1 MVSLRRAAPSP
12 TLAAH
17 PCDGHMSVNVQQL
30 SKASDQRKGS
40 APAPTGSPLGPEGII
55 LVHDLTNKKSSQNLY
70 RWSLEALNRDVA
82 PTGVLVTNGDYD
94 REQFA
99 DNQIPLLVI
108 GTKLDQIP
116 ETKRNEVLTRTAFLA
131 EDFNAEE
138 INLDCTNPRY
148 LAAGSS
154 NAVKLSRFFD
164 KILFF
169 TEGDVPV
176 SKILVLSGGKLIF
189 QKLGNPYFKISQYV
203 SELVKGAGVTALE
216 SEALCLFTEL
226 IQHGQWQGKFPN
238 GALTVILRVCVH
250 SNECV
255 TVVQNNPQ
263 VCPYG
268 LYAEQLSGSA
278 FTCPRSTNKRSW
290 LYRILPS
297 VCHKPFQPMD
307 QGHLTHNWDEA
318 EADPN
323 QLRWKPFE
331 IPRASEKKLA
341 VEIPR
346 ASEKKLDFVSG
357 LHTLCGAGEPRS
369 RNGIA
374 IHIFTC
380 NTSMINRCFYN
391 SDGDF
396 LIVPQ
401 QGKLLITTEF
411 GKLLVEPNEICVIQ
425 QGMRFSVEVFG
436 ETRGYVLEVYG
447 AHFELPDLGPIGANG
462 LANPR
467 DFLVPVAWY
476 EDCQVAGGYTVISK
490 YQGKLF
496 SAQQDFSPFNVVAW
510 HGNYTPYK
518 YNLDNFMVINSVAF
532 DHADPSIFTVLTAKS
547 TRPGVALAD
556 FVIFPP
562 RWGVANNTFRPPYY
576 HRNCMSEFMGL
587 IKGRYEA
594 KEEGFQPGG
603 GSLHSMMTPHGPD
616 AECFEKASKA
626 RLAPERVA
634 EGTMELTTGGEGGML
649 PAPEERLP
657 VLPDPVASQAGT
669 HPEAQTEDVTGGEQ
683 TGGSCELE
691 DLVVLGFVDEEE
703 ENVQQAS
710 GDTVLPS
717 IQDLFITLEPIPS
730 QGLDPEGGEG
740 TSVYHSDDMTM
751 IALQKSHSVPHAAV
765 WSQAETLD
773 LITIWEVSV
782 QEALS
787 GQHP

>member
-1 MVSLRRAAPSP
+1 MAALDRVKVLVLGDSGVGKSSLVHLLCHNQVLGNPSW
-12 TLAAH
+12 TVG
-17 PCDGHMSVNVQQL
+17 CSVDVRIHDYKEGTPEEKTYYIEL
-30 SKASDQRKGS
+30 WDVGGSVGS
-40 APAPTGSPLGPEGII
+40 ATSVKSTRAVFYNLLNGII

-70 RWSLEALNRDVA
+70 RWTLEALNRDVA

-164 KILFF
+164 KVIEKRYFLRD
-169 TEGDVPV
+169 GNQY
-176 SKILVLSGGKLIF
+176 LSGF
-189 QKLGNPYFKISQYV
+189 GNEHV
-203 SELVKGAGVTALE
+203 SEDPR
-216 SEALCLFTEL
+216 C
-226 IQHGQWQGKFPN
+226 P
-238 GALTVILRVCVH
+238 GALP
-250 SNECV
+250 EG
-255 TVVQNNPQ
+255 QNNPQ

-278 FTCPRSTNKRSW
+278 FTCPRATNKRSW

-297 VCHKPFQPMD
+297 VCHKPFKPLEE
-307 QGHLTHNWDEA
+307 GHLTHDWDEI
-318 EADPN
+318 EPDPN

-331 IPRASEKKLA
+331 IPKASQNK
-341 VEIPR
+341 I
-346 ASEKKLDFVSG
+346 DFVSG
-357 LHTLCGAGEPRS
+357 LYTLCGAGEPRG

-374 IHIFTC
+374 VHIFVC
-380 NTSMINRCFYN
+380 NTSMVDRCLYN

-411 GKLLVEPNEICVIQ
+411 GKMLVEPNEICVIQ

-436 ETRGYVLEVYG
+436 ETRGYILEVYG

-476 EDCQVAGGYTVISK
+476 EDRQVPGGYTVISK

-496 SAQQDFSPFNVVAW
+496 AAQQDFSPFNVVAW

-518 YNLDNFMVINSVAF
+518 YHLEKFMVINAVAF
-532 DHADPSIFTVLTAKS
+532 DHAGHEAKCLQQNGPVLCNRLRKRCGFVVGGVLETASGIAVPYLAGLFTPCFWASSYEGIMARMGKDLQHSKEEPSSPIS
-547 TRPGVALAD
+547 C
-556 FVIFPP
+556 
-562 RWGVANNTFRPPYY
+562 PPYSAWD
-576 HRNCMSEFMGL
+576 RDAGCCPTGPQISSITSGAGNCMSEFMGL
-587 IKGRYEA
+587 IKGHYEA

-616 AECFEKASKA
+616 ADCFEKASKA
-626 RLAPERVA
+626 KLEPERVA
-634 EGTMELTTGGEGGML
+634 DGTMAFMFESSLSLAVTKWGLQTSN
-649 PAPEERLP
+649 RL
-657 VLPDPVASQAGT
+657 DKNYYK
-669 HPEAQTEDVTGGEQ
+669 
-683 TGGSCELE
+683 CW
-691 DLVVLGFVDEEE
+691 
-703 ENVQQAS
+703 
-710 GDTVLPS
+710 
-717 IQDLFITLEPIPS
+717 EP
-730 QGLDPEGGEG
+730 L
-740 TSVYHSDDMTM
+740 
-751 IALQKSHSVPHAAV
+751 KSHFNPKCK
-765 WSQAETLD
+765 
-773 LITIWEVSV
+773 
-782 QEALS
+782 
-787 GQHP
+787 